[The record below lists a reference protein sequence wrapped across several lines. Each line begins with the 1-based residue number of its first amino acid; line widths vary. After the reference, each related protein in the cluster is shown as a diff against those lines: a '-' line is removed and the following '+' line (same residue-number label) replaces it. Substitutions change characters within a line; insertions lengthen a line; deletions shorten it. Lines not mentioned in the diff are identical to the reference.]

1 LQIISFAYIVPT
13 MPANPL
19 TSEQLSDATR
29 LKNLFKQWQQRRKD
43 EGLPGS
49 QEAASEM
56 LGFNQSAMSQYLN
69 GRIPLNI
76 DAATKFATLIGC
88 PVSEF
93 SPALATQV
101 ARYVEASAAVAPAVG
116 EGSIPYLSR
125 ASRVVIGGEDDEVF
139 PIKMVNLHLQAGFPG
154 FEVDQQF
161 DDGGT
166 VNIPRRVIER
176 NDWVAQCLL
185 AIKVKGESMKPVLSP
200 GDTVV
205 INIADTRPVSG
216 EIYAINYDGTA
227 VIKQLV
233 YEAGAWWMYSFNRLP
248 EFGRRIFRSPESI
261 IVGKVVYQPGRI
273 LQGRL

>member
-1 LQIISFAYIVPT
+1 
-13 MPANPL
+13 MPASPL
-19 TSEQLSDATR
+19 TPDQLADAAR
-29 LKNLFKQWQQRRKD
+29 LKALFKHWQVRRKD
-43 EGLPGS
+43 DGLPNS

-76 DAATKFATLIGC
+76 DATTKFATLIGC
-88 PVSEF
+88 PVKEF
-93 SPALATQV
+93 SPTLASEV
-101 ARYVEASAAVAPAVG
+101 SRYVEAAAVPSA
-116 EGSIPYLSR
+116 IPYVPQ
-125 ASRVVIGGEDDEVF
+125 AGRVYGGEDEDTL
-139 PIKMVNLHLQAGFPG
+139 PIKLVNLHLQAGFPG
-154 FEVDQQF
+154 FEVDREF

-166 VNIPRRVIER
+166 VNIPRKVIEA
-176 NDWVAQCLL
+176 NDWVPQCLL
-185 AIKVKGESMKPVLSP
+185 AIKVKGESMRPALAP

-216 EIYAINYDGTA
+216 EMYAINYDGMA

-233 YEAGAWWMYSFNRLP
+233 HEAGAWWMYSFNRDP
-248 EFGRRIFRSPESI
+248 QFGRRIFRSPESI